1 MTQTRCFLGAIA
13 LVLMLSTS
21 ASAGDGVAVG
31 ADAPD
36 FGTGGQ
42 FNSEPVKLSEL
53 KGRLVLLELF
63 STT

>member
-1 MTQTRCFLGAIA
+1 MIRSRCFLGAIA

-21 ASAGDGVAVG
+21 ASAGVEVG
-31 ADAPD
+31 AEAPD
-36 FGTGGQ
+36 FGAEGQ
-42 FNSEPVKLSEL
+42 FNSEPVKLSDL